1 MEVSHVNFGK
11 LEEND
16 VVERS
21 AIIFV
26 VVVVVVVVVVAIMI
40 FEVSDYFLTDPII
53 YISKEVYAKF
63 SVQLCFRGM

>member
-21 AIIFV
+21 AIIF
-26 VVVVVVVVVVAIMI
+26 VVVVVVVVVAIMI

-63 SVQLCFRGM
+63 SVQLCFRGL

>member
-21 AIIFV
+21 AIIF
-26 VVVVVVVVVVAIMI
+26 VVVVVVVAIMI

-63 SVQLCFRGM
+63 SVQLCFRGL

>member
-21 AIIFV
+21 AIIF
-26 VVVVVVVVVVAIMI
+26 VVVVVVVVAIMI

-63 SVQLCFRGM
+63 SVQLCFRGL

>member
-21 AIIFV
+21 AIIF

-63 SVQLCFRGM
+63 SVQLCFRGL

>member
-21 AIIFV
+21 AIIF
-26 VVVVVVVVVVAIMI
+26 VVVAIMI

-63 SVQLCFRGM
+63 SVQLCFRGL